1 MDEQMK
7 MIKEICLNEK
17 SINPIEIVKSL
28 MKIKD
33 IPIHGPIHHII
44 DGYAFLTAMH
54 NAGVEFDFKEAL
66 DEMEKRGKKMP
77 GATCGQWGICGSG
90 SSVGAALAIIHQTT
104 PLSDNEYYK
113 DNLRLTSLALGN
125 IARNWRTKM
134 LQKKCFSFIKNSYS
148 VCQRTL

>member
-44 DGYAFLTAMH
+44 DGYAF
-54 NAGVEFDFKEAL
+54 F
-66 DEMEKRGKKMP
+66 
-77 GATCGQWGICGSG
+77 
-90 SSVGAALAIIHQTT
+90 
-104 PLSDNEYYK
+104 
-113 DNLRLTSLALGN
+113 
-125 IARNWRTKM
+125 
-134 LQKKCFSFIKNSYS
+134 NSYA
-148 VCQRTL
+148 

>member
-66 DEMEKRGKKMP
+66 DEMERKCQEQHVANGEF
-77 GATCGQWGICGSG
+77 
-90 SSVGAALAIIHQTT
+90 VALV
-104 PLSDNEYYK
+104 L
-113 DNLRLTSLALGN
+113 L
-125 IARNWRTKM
+125 
-134 LQKKCFSFIKNSYS
+134 
-148 VCQRTL
+148 